1 MKLNFPPVI
10 ALVCILVQILLYSL
24 IPLTINLSI
33 LIGLFLLFPS
43 IGIIFLAFKELN
55 KHETTIYPDGEPDF
69 LVMTGPFKF
78 SRNPI
83 YLGMFGIILA
93 TAFLMQSLSALMIPI
108 LFILILENTWI
119 PHEEKKLQEK
129 FNNEWD
135 HYCAQT
141 PKWIWK

>member
-1 MKLNFPPVI
+1 M
-10 ALVCILVQILLYSL
+10 
-24 IPLTINLSI
+24 
-33 LIGLFLLFPS
+33 GLFLLFPS

-93 TAFLMQSLSALMIPI
+93 IAFLMQSLSSLMIPV

-119 PHEEKKLQEK
+119 SHEEKKLKEK
-129 FNNEWD
+129 FNSEWD
-135 HYCAQT
+135 NYCAQT